1 VSARG
6 RPAPA
11 AADARGLRFGVVA
24 ARFNPDVVDGLLEE
38 AIACLRELGAEEGAV
53 TVVRVPGAFE
63 IPLAARLLCERGGV
77 DAVVALGAVVRGETP
92 HHAYLGQEVLSAL
105 LRVADETRV
114 PVACGVLTTEDEA
127 QARARSRPGDRDNR
141 GRQAAIAA
149 VEMARL
155 GRDLRG

>member
-1 VSARG
+1 MSGRG
-6 RPAPA
+6 QPAPA
-11 AADARGLRFGVVA
+11 SVEARGLRFGVVA
-24 ARFNPDVVDGLLEE
+24 SRFNAEVVDSLLEE
-38 AIACLRELGAEEGAV
+38 AIACLRELGVDEGSV

-63 IPLAARLLCERGGV
+63 LPLATRLLCERGGV
-77 DAVVALGAVVRGETP
+77 DAVVALGAVIRGETA

-114 PVACGVLTTEDEA
+114 PVACGVLTAENEA
-127 QARARSRPGDRDNR
+127 QARARARRGDRDNR
-141 GRQAAIAA
+141 GRQAVLAA

>member
-1 VSARG
+1 MSDRG
-6 RPAPA
+6 QPAPA
-11 AADARGLRFGVVA
+11 PADARGLRFGVVA
-24 ARFNPDVVDGLLEE
+24 TRFHPEVVDCLLEE
-38 AIACLRELGAEEGAV
+38 AVACLRELGADEESV

-77 DAVVALGAVVRGETP
+77 DAVVALGAIIRGETA

-127 QARARSRPGDRDNR
+127 QARARARRGDRDNR
-141 GRQAAIAA
+141 GRQAALAA

>member
-1 VSARG
+1 VSGRG
-6 RPAPA
+6 RPTEPSVE
-11 AADARGLRFGVVA
+11 ARGLRFGVVA
-24 ARFNPDVVDGLLEE
+24 SRFHPEVVENLLQE
-38 AIACLRELGAEEGAV
+38 AIACLGELGVEEDSV

-63 IPLAARLLCERGGV
+63 IPLAARLLCIRGGV
-77 DAVVALGAVVRGETP
+77 DAVVALGAVVRGETA

-114 PVACGVLTTEDEA
+114 PVACGVLNTENEA
-127 QARARSRPGDRDNR
+127 QARARSRRGDPENR
-141 GRQAAIAA
+141 GRQAALAA